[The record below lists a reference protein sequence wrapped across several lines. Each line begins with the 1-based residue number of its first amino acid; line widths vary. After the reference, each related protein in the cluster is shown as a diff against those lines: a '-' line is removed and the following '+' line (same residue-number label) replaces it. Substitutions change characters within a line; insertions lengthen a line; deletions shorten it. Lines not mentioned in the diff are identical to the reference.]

1 MKMVIFRSYVNV
13 YQKVWSFLE
22 RNTRKSF
29 SSWRV
34 HGLKPWYHRDT
45 VAEIFSVSRV
55 SKDVVAK
62 GGKIRKIETQQYS
75 KRRKSGNMSQ
85 NLPLLTFWSMLYLE
99 STTMK
104 NIHYSIVKDIR
115 SILIHER
122 IEPSQMPNPP
132 VLSAKMAKPHS
143 NRRGITCHVLGRVA
157 LGGSDKWQ
165 GSI

>member
-1 MKMVIFRSYVNV
+1 MVCFGKKHQKIFHFMKNPWLETMVS
-13 YQKVWSFLE
+13 
-22 RNTRKSF
+22 
-29 SSWRV
+29 
-34 HGLKPWYHRDT
+34 PWYRGW
-45 VAEIFSVSRV
+45 EKISVSRV

-143 NRRGITCHVLGRVA
+143 NRRGITRHVLGRVA
-157 LGGSDKWQ
+157 RGGADKGLWQ